1 VRAIRNVL
9 LLGAVALAFADSSI
23 VVLALPELLDRFDT
37 EIAPVSWVITSYNL
51 ALAGGALAAIPLVR
65 HLGPQTAVRS
75 GALLFAAASGACA
88 ASSGLWMLVGFR
100 AAQGAGGAVLL
111 TAALPLLGRSGP
123 GRWALAAAFGAAAGP
138 ALGGAL
144 TEAFDWR
151 AIFIAQAPV
160 ALVALAAPGAPGE
173 AEVSTR
179 PSDTFSASPSLL
191 RLGPRLAAS
200 LPPLPSTS
208 KLSQGLGANL
218 ALALLSGA
226 LVGALFLVVVLLV
239 DVWGLTPLGAAGVA
253 TALPAGT
260 LVAAALPAR
269 TVLAAGLLALAAG
282 LAGLSLLPDD
292 AVGWPVAALVLCG
305 LGTGVAAPTLT
316 RSALARGAA
325 VSVCARHLGL
335 VLALVAV
342 APLLAADLDDG
353 GTRAKLVGT
362 ARVLDAP
369 VAAETKVPLA
379 VDLVRAIDRA
389 PRGKL
394 PDFAPEFAKQPPSV
408 ALRDLETDLEQ
419 TLRAVITRS
428 FRNSFFLCAGFALL
442 ALAPLALLRR
452 RA

>member
-1 VRAIRNVL
+1 VRATRNAL

-23 VVLALPELLDRFDT
+23 VVLALPELLQRFDT

-51 ALAGGALAAIPLVR
+51 ALALGALAAVPLGR
-65 HLGPQTAVRS
+65 RLGPQAAVRS

-88 ASSGLWMLVGFR
+88 LSNGLWMLVGFR
-100 AAQGAGGAVLL
+100 AAQGAGGAMLL
-111 TAALPLLGRSGP
+111 TAALPLLGRSGRA
-123 GRWALAAAFGAAAGP
+123 RWALASAFGAAAGP

-144 TEAFDWR
+144 TDAFDWR

-160 ALVALAAPGAPGE
+160 ALVALAAPAVPAE
-173 AEVSTR
+173 AEASTR
-179 PSDTFSASPSLL
+179 PSD
-191 RLGPRLAAS
+191 
-200 LPPLPSTS
+200 
-208 KLSQGLGANL
+208 KLSQRLGANL

-269 TVLAAGLLALAAG
+269 TAVAAGLLALAAG
-282 LAGLSLLPDD
+282 LAGLAVIPDD
-292 AVGWPVAALVLCG
+292 AVGWPVGALVLCG
-305 LGTGVAAPTLT
+305 LGTGAAAPALT
-316 RSALARGAA
+316 RAALAGSAA
-325 VSVCARHLGL
+325 LSVCARHLGL

-342 APLLAADLDDG
+342 APLLAADLDEG

-369 VAAETKVPLA
+369 VPAETKVPLA
-379 VDLVRAIDRA
+379 IDLVRAIDRA
-389 PRGKL
+389 PRGHL
-394 PDFAPEFAKQPPSV
+394 PDFRPEFAKQPRSV
-408 ALRDLETDLEQ
+408 ALRELEADLQQ

>member
-1 VRAIRNVL
+1 MFPGGATLSSDTVRPIQNAL

-23 VVLALPELLDRFDT
+23 VVLALPELLQRFET

-51 ALAGGALAAIPLVR
+51 ALALGALAAIPLGR
-65 HLGPQTAVRS
+65 RLQAQTAVRM

-88 ASSGLWMLVGFR
+88 LSHGLWFLVAFR
-100 AAQGAGGAVLL
+100 AAQGVGGALLL
-111 TAALPLLGRSGP
+111 TAALPLLGRGAS
-123 GRWALAAAFGAAAGP
+123 GRWALAAAVGAAAGP

-151 AIFIAQAPV
+151 AIFVAQAPV
-160 ALVALAAPGAPGE
+160 ALLALGAPPVRKVAIE
-173 AEVSTR
+173 
-179 PSDTFSASPSLL
+179 
-191 RLGPRLAAS
+191 PRDNV
-200 LPPLPSTS
+200 
-208 KLSQGLGANL
+208 SQGAFGANL

-253 TALPAGT
+253 TAVPAGT
-260 LVAAALPAR
+260 LAAAGLRAR
-269 TVLAAGLLALAAG
+269 AALAAGLLLLAAG
-282 LAGLSLLPDD
+282 LAGLALVPED
-292 AVGWPVAALVLCG
+292 AVAWPVGALALCG
-305 LGTGVAAPTLT
+305 LGTGLTAPALT
-316 RSALARGAA
+316 RTALEGSAA

-342 APLLAADLDDG
+342 APLLAADLDAG

-362 ARVLDAP
+362 AHVLDAP
-369 VAAETKVPLA
+369 LPAGTKIPLA
-379 VDLVRAIDRA
+379 IDLVRAIDRA
-389 PRGKL
+389 ARGKL
-394 PDFAPEFAKQPPSV
+394 PDFAPEFADRPQTA
-408 ALRDLETDLEQ
+408 ALGALEADLRA

-428 FRNSFFLCAGFALL
+428 FRNSFFLCAALALL